1 MTSDPASGQQHPETP
16 RQEPPTQQVAPS
28 AEHVPSVWAAPVRR
42 FRPGIVALAI
52 TGIVVGGLSSLL
64 VLVYLATFLGPSAL
78 LICLLL
84 ALIPLS
90 VILLAVRWIDR
101 WEPEPRPALWFAL
114 LWGGGVSIMTA
125 LIFDAG
131 VQLSLAAIGQSREEA
146 DFVAAVIQAPIVEE
160 VAKGFGILVLFWA
173 MRRQFDGPID
183 GIVYGAMIAAGFAF
197 SENVQYFG
205 VAMQDGGLNELGL
218 TFFVRAVMSP
228 FAHVMFTA
236 CTGVALGIA
245 ARRTGPGGAVGYFF
259 LGLIFAIG
267 LHALWNG
274 AFFLVE
280 ASATAFLYYVLVQV
294 PLFLIAAAVVIFLRR
309 KEEKTT
315 QLRLGEYAAA
325 GWFTTAEVTMLA
337 TSPGRR
343 QARAWAKTQPRATRL
358 AMRDF
363 ITDATRLAFARQRVL
378 NHKPGQVDRAHE
390 AHLLARLMADRAAVI
405 GNRSTAA

>member
-1 MTSDPASGQQHPETP
+1 
-16 RQEPPTQQVAPS
+16 
-28 AEHVPSVWAAPVRR
+28 
-42 FRPGIVALAI
+42 
-52 TGIVVGGLSSLL
+52 
-64 VLVYLATFLGPSAL
+64 
-78 LICLLL
+78 
-84 ALIPLS
+84 
-90 VILLAVRWIDR
+90 
-101 WEPEPRPALWFAL
+101 
-114 LWGGGVSIMTA
+114 
-125 LIFDAG
+125 
-131 VQLSLAAIGQSREEA
+131 
-146 DFVAAVIQAPIVEE
+146 
-160 VAKGFGILVLFWA
+160 
-173 MRRQFDGPID
+173 
-183 GIVYGAMIAAGFAF
+183 MIAAGFAF

-259 LGLIFAIG
+259 IGLFFAIG

-280 ASATAFLYYVLVQV
+280 TSSTVFLYYVLVQV
-294 PLFLIAAAVVIFLRR
+294 PLFLIAAAAVVFLRR

-325 GWFTTAEVTMLA
+325 GWFTAAEVSMLA

-363 ITDATRLAFARQRVL
+363 IADATRLAFARQRVL

-405 GNRSTAA
+405 GNRSPQG